1 MSDGTSV
8 RASYRPAQDSGEHG
22 SYGHGVHTPGKVLLH
37 HIPLK
42 FVHDRVAGGNR
53 RAVDVSIA
61 LIPFIDFLI
70 TLVVFLLTSFSASGE
85 LLAQRPN
92 LVMPVASHVVDLEVA
107 PIIAIDPQV
116 VTLDNRRMADT
127 ATLAASA
134 NLERIEQL
142 VQDLET
148 MRRNW
153 SVLHPREPFQGTV
166 VLQADRNVD
175 FRVVKK
181 VMFSAAQAGYTN
193 VSFAVNQGGSGES
206 AEE

>member
-1 MSDGTSV
+1 M
-8 RASYRPAQDSGEHG
+8 PI
-22 SYGHGVHTPGKVLLH
+22 HTPGRVLLH

-42 FVHDRVAGGNR
+42 FVHDRVAGGGR
-53 RAVDVSIA
+53 KSVDVSIA

-70 TLVVFLLTSFSASGE
+70 TLVVFLLTSFSATGE

-92 LVMPVASHVVDLEVA
+92 LIMPEATNVVDLEIA

-127 ATLAASA
+127 ASLAASPQ
-134 NLERIEQL
+134 LERIEQL

-148 MRRNW
+148 LKRNW
-153 SVLHPREPFQGTV
+153 SILHPNEQFSGTV
-166 VLQADRNVD
+166 ILQADRGVD
-175 FRVVKK
+175 FRVIKK

-193 VSFAVNQGGSGES
+193 VSFAVNQGGGD
-206 AEE
+206 